1 MLEPPHYR
9 PKVTVLISLLLVYY
23 KPDCVKLF
31 KTIHDQF
38 GRAGEEERFPD
49 SDNASKL
56 KRSCEN
62 AEHVGES
69 LLVMQHTEYRI
80 MLILFRFV
88 RSECGSTLEG
98 RATPPSLPV

>member
-9 PKVTVLISLLLVYY
+9 PKVSSVNHTLISPTKTGNYQ
-23 KPDCVKLF
+23 LF

-38 GRAGEEERFPD
+38 GRAGEEEDFPE

-62 AEHVGES
+62 AEHVGETYFNKEDRKVKS
-69 LLVMQHTEYRI
+69 ANIV
-80 MLILFRFV
+80 
-88 RSECGSTLEG
+88 
-98 RATPPSLPV
+98 